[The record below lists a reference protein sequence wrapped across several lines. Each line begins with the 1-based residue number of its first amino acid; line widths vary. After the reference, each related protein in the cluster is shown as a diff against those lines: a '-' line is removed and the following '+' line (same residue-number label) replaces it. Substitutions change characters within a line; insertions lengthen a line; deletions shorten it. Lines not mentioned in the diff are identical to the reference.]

1 MFLIHFEQI
10 ILSFLYDLFSFD
22 INYTLVQTWFF
33 LLNVLAIYRFQKM
46 NKKSNKKL
54 LQTSI

>member
-10 ILSFLYDLFSFD
+10 ILSFLYDLFSFV

-33 LLNVLAIYRFQKM
+33 LLNVLAKYRFQK
-46 NKKSNKKL
+46 NEQKIK
-54 LQTSI
+54 